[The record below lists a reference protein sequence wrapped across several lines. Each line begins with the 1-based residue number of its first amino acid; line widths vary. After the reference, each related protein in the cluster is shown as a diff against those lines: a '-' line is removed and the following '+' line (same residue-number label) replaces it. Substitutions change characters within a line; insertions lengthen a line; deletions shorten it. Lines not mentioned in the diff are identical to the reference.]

1 MKARKIRNSRLR
13 AGFWIKFSSHLDR
26 LGGFRVLSAF
36 VDKGFDTESAIKK
49 GLAFEVQAYRYS
61 GFDGLNR

>member
-1 MKARKIRNSRLR
+1 MRDSDPIYNDKYLLLANSN
-13 AGFWIKFSSHLDR
+13 SYLDR
-26 LGGFRVLSAF
+26 LGEIRVLSAF

-61 GFDGLNR
+61 WFDGLDR